1 MFFPYVFSKSD
12 DIFSKSSFMFHS
24 YNFVPYFHIKR
35 ADIAVPLPII
45 AYIPITLYS
54 LIHLCFIYLFFGTE
68 TGSQFLDQE
77 RNPGLGNESVKS

>member
-45 AYIPITLYS
+45 AYIPITLNS
-54 LIHLCFIYLFFGTE
+54 LTNLCFIYFLALRRDLSSLTKNE
-68 TGSQFLDQE
+68 TQALAM
-77 RNPGLGNESVKS
+77 KA